1 MTPEEK
7 RQAIIALRERIGQ
20 IRPEPTKRKGFTP
33 AQRRDVHERA
43 RGSCERC
50 NDTLTEVWH
59 IDHRVPLAQGGDH
72 HMRNWQALCISC
84 HRIKTKGDVSK
95 IAKTKRIIKKE
106 TAPRSPSRLKSRGFS
121 KKLRKRMD
129 GTVEAR

>member
-1 MTPEEK
+1 MDEVK
-7 RQAIIALRERIGQ
+7 RAKVEALRVAIGQ

-33 AQRRDVHERA
+33 SQRLAVYERA

-50 NDTLTEVWH
+50 NDTLTDVWH

-95 IAKTKRIIKKE
+95 IAKTKRLIRNETEPKK
-106 TAPRSPSRLKSRGFS
+106 PSRLKGRGFS